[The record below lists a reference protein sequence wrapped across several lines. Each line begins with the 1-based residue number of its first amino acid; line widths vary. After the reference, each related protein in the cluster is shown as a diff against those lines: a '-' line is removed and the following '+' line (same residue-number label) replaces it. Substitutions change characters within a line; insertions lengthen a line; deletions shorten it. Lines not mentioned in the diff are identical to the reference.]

1 MVNFSLNVRKGMKLK
16 MKITLP
22 EFTLEKVDFF
32 DEQHIRYIEGLITDP
47 EVKRFLP
54 YFEHGLYISK
64 NIGLLTAHY
73 VLVKEKKPVGYVFF
87 SAPFLENGKQ
97 NAEIRYI
104 IDPNYRN
111 RGLGSKAVQQSTD
124 YILSHEKISN
134 LRAFIDP
141 ENLASLAVIQ
151 KAGFI
156 ETDQNLD
163 GLGFTKPRK

>member
-1 MVNFSLNVRKGMKLK
+1 

-22 EFTLEKVDFF
+22 EFTLERVDFF

-64 NIGLLTAHY
+64 NIGLLNAHY
-73 VLVKEKKPVGYVFF
+73 VLVKEKQPIGYVFF
-87 SAPFLENGKQ
+87 SAPFVESEQ
-97 NAEIRYI
+97 VNAEVRYI

-111 RGLGSKAVQQSTD
+111 RGLGTKAVQQSTD
-124 YILSHEKISN
+124 YILSQENISN

-141 ENLASLAVIQ
+141 ENLSSLAVIQ

-163 GLGFTKPRK
+163 GIGFTKPRK